1 VHCRRSNCSDDKQG
15 NSPLALRGS
24 IKFTAKGKRR
34 VGHFLTRRRVP
45 QETETAMS
53 RKNTNK
59 ESFEERDKL
68 AQDASSIQPLT
79 LGMRQEWQAARR
91 TGTKRRVGRP
101 AKDPRLKSR
110 IVPISIEPALLAKID
125 KFAKSVGVSR
135 SRLVAEGLKLRLSS

>member
-1 VHCRRSNCSDDKQG
+1 
-15 NSPLALRGS
+15 
-24 IKFTAKGKRR
+24 
-34 VGHFLTRRRVP
+34 
-45 QETETAMS
+45 MS